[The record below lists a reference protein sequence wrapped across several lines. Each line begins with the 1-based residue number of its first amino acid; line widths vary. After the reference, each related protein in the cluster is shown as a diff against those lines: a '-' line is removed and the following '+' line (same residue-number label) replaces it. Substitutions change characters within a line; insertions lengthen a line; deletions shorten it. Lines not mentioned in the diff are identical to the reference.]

1 MMIDTGIT
9 IAGTFIATGGET
21 IKFGSI
27 ALIPISGGTAAPAS
41 AAVVISI
48 PAEAAGAGLIATGT
62 ILLASDIQG
71 YNSASQAMRDAKM
84 LHPSD
89 KISNA
94 KWKHIK
100 NNHTISSLKE
110 QVQYGKLSQS
120 QIIEKLK
127 KSFL

>member
-1 MMIDTGIT
+1 
-9 IAGTFIATGGET
+9 
-21 IKFGSI
+21 
-27 ALIPISGGTAAPAS
+27 
-41 AAVVISI
+41 
-48 PAEAAGAGLIATGT
+48 
-62 ILLASDIQG
+62 
-71 YNSASQAMRDAKM
+71 MRDAQM

-110 QVQYGKLSQS
+110 QVQYGKLSKS

-127 KSFL
+127 KSFFNPTWSENEVYEAVNQAYLAATKSGVPNEDYLFEYIYKNETITLAFDSDGLKTAYGNYHFTYDEFIELIGGIG